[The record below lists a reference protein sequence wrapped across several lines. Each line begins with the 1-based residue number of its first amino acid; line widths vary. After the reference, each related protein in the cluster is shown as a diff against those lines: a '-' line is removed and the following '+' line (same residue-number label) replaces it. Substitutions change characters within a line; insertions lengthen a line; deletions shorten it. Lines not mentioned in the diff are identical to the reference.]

1 MLIDYFDWKKKRSSS
16 KEKYVL
22 VMFKSIS
29 DKINLVM
36 CVIFASCRCSLSL
49 SRERE
54 QKTQAYSHREI
65 VGRFRI
71 DLTIVLDMRD

>member
-49 SRERE
+49 S
-54 QKTQAYSHREI
+54 
-65 VGRFRI
+65 
-71 DLTIVLDMRD
+71 